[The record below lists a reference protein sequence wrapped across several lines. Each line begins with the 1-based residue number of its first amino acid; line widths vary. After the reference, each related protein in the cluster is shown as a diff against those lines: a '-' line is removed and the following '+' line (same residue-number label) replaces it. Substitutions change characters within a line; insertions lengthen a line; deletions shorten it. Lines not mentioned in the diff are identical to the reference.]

1 MADTMQKEAP
11 DLATPSIDPDEV
23 AKFSAIAAEWW
34 DPAGKFKPLHRF
46 NPVRLGFILD
56 TLTAHFGRSDQD
68 KAPLKGLNLLD
79 IGCGGGLVS
88 EPMTRLGA
96 NVMGVDASEANIK
109 TAMTHAKEV
118 GLNIDYRAGTAEQ
131 LISTHEEGFD
141 VVLNLEVVEH
151 VASPD
156 QFLQDCC
163 RLLKPGGITIVATLN
178 RTPKAFALAIVG
190 AEYVL
195 GWLPRGTH
203 EFSKFL
209 TPEEISTSLKSGGV
223 VADHPQGVSYSPL
236 SARWKLSKDS
246 AVNYMIVGRKPKS

>member
-1 MADTMQKEAP
+1 MADTIQEEASP
-11 DLATPSIDPDEV
+11 LATPSIDPDEV

-34 DPAGKFKPLHRF
+34 DPTGKFKPLHRF

-56 TLTAHFGRSDQD
+56 TVAAHFGRSDKD
-68 KAPLKGLNLLD
+68 KAPLKGLKLLD

-96 NVMGVDASEANIK
+96 DVMGVDASEANIK
-109 TAMTHAKEV
+109 TALTHAQES
-118 GLNIDYRAGTAEQ
+118 GLKIDYRAGTAEQ
-131 LISTHEEGFD
+131 LVSTHEEAFD

-156 QFLQDCC
+156 QFLRDCC

-209 TPEEISTSLKSGGV
+209 TPTEITTALKSGGV
-223 VADHPQGVSYSPL
+223 DADRPQGVSYAPL
-236 SARWKLSKDS
+236 TARWKLSDDS
-246 AVNYMIVGRKPKS
+246 AVNYMIVGRKPKT